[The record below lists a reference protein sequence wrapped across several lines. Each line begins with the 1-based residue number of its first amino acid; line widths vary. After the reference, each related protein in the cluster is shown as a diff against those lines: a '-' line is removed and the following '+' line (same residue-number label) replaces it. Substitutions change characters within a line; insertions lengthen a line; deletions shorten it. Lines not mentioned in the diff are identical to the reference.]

1 MIDPLP
7 VPPRGPIPVHLLL
20 WDGVELLDF
29 AGPGQ
34 VFAVAGKGRAFQ
46 VRTVAAHPGPLR
58 SQGFLTILPELLLQ
72 EAPPAGILV
81 IPGGSADR
89 PMADP
94 VLMEALRSA
103 APKAEVVFSV
113 CTGARVLAAAGLLEG
128 QTATTW
134 YGALD
139 QLREEA
145 PGTRV
150 LSGVRWVD
158 NGRIVTAAGVSAGID
173 AALHLVQRWLGPK
186 EARRVARYMEYGGG
200 GGGSGGGSAGT
211 PGLVVE
217 EPS

>member
-1 MIDPLP
+1 MTDPTP
-7 VPPRGPIPVHLLL
+7 VPPREPTSVHLLL
-20 WDGVELLDF
+20 WEGVELLDF

-34 VFAVAGKGRAFQ
+34 VFAAAGEGRAFR

-58 SQGFLTILPELLLQ
+58 SQGFLTIHPELLLQ

-81 IPGGSADR
+81 VPGGSADR

-94 VLMEALRSA
+94 VLMNALRDA
-103 APKAEVVFSV
+103 APRAQVVFSV

-128 QTATTW
+128 HTATTW
-134 YGALD
+134 HGALD
-139 QLREEA
+139 QLRAEA

-150 LSGVRWVD
+150 VSGVRWVD

-173 AALHLVQRWLGPK
+173 AALHLVQRWLGPE
-186 EARRVARYMEYGGG
+186 EARRVARYMEYGGVDG
-200 GGGSGGGSAGT
+200 ISGGGSAGT

-217 EPS
+217 GPS